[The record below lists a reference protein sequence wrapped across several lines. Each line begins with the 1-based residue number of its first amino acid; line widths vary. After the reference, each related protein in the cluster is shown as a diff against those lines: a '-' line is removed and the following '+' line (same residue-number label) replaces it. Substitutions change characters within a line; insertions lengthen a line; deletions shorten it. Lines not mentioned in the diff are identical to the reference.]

1 MAGDRSR
8 HGILPVLHA
17 EVVTAFSPGAGGSPR
32 IAFGAMRLS
41 TDSGRDDERSIQV
54 LRAAFDAGITLVDTS
69 DAYCLDAGEAGHNE
83 RLIARAIASWTGDR
97 SWIRVATKGG
107 LTRPNGLWIP
117 DGRARHLTAACEA
130 SRRALGVER
139 IHLYQLHAVDPRTP
153 LATSMRAL
161 SALRRDGAVEG
172 IGLCNVTVGQIEE
185 ARAIDEIAAV
195 QVELNPW
202 KDESVLNGVAR
213 YCVEHNIALLAH
225 RPLGGPARSRRIA
238 ADPVLAEVAAKHH
251 ATPFEI
257 VLAWLQGL
265 SPLIVPVPGATRVE
279 TAQSIARAVRIA
291 LDDDDRARLHAALPT
306 GRAWLPASRSVR
318 LQQDQIPA
326 DLVLIMGLP
335 AAGKSTLAE
344 SFVGRGY
351 ARLNRDASGGSL
363 ADLLPALD
371 RLVAAGASRI
381 VLDNTYVSRE
391 SRARVIRAAAER
403 GLPVR
408 CVSLETSVEDA
419 QINAVH
425 RMIATYG
432 RLLTPQE
439 LRGPRRG
446 APRDVSAFG
455 PSVQFRYQRELEPPD
470 PSEGFSIIERVPFVR
485 RRDPAFVNKAVLLW
499 CDGVLRRSR
508 SGARAPTSPD
518 DVELLPRVSEV
529 LRRYAA
535 DGWTLLGISWQPEVA
550 DRTLRAGDVD
560 AVNARTAEL
569 AGVSIEFAYC
579 PHPAG
584 PPICWCRK
592 PLPGLAVAFIER
604 HRLDPALCLYVGA
617 GAQDPGFSARL
628 GFQYRQAEEF
638 FGRSGYD
645 RTA

>member
-1 MAGDRSR
+1 
-8 HGILPVLHA
+8 
-17 EVVTAFSPGAGGSPR
+17 VTAFSPVAGGSPR

-41 TDSGRDDERSIQV
+41 TDPRRDDEQSIRV
-54 LRAAFDAGITLVDTS
+54 LHAAFDAGITLVDTS
-69 DAYCLDAGEAGHNE
+69 DAYCLDAGEVGHNE
-83 RLIARAIASWTGDR
+83 RLIARAISSWTGDR
-97 SWIRVATKGG
+97 SRIGVATKGG

-117 DGRARHLTAACEA
+117 DGRAKHLTAACEA

-161 SALRRDGAVEG
+161 SSLRRAGAIEG

-202 KDESVLNGVAR
+202 QDESVLNGVAR
-213 YCVEHNIALLAH
+213 YCIANDIPLLAH
-225 RPLGGPARSRRIA
+225 RPLGGPARRRRIA
-238 ADPVLAEVAAKHH
+238 GEPVVAGVAAKHA
-251 ATPFEI
+251 ATPSEI
-257 VLAWLQGL
+257 VLAWLLDL
-265 SPLIVPVPGATRVE
+265 SPLIVPIPGSTRVE

-318 LQQDQIPA
+318 LQPDRAGGGWLQPDHTTA

-344 SFVGRGY
+344 SFAARGY

-371 RLVAAGASRI
+371 RLLAAGTTRI

-391 SRARVIRAAAER
+391 SRARVIRAASER

-408 CVSLETSVEDA
+408 CVWLDTSVENA

-425 RMIATYG
+425 RLLARHG

-439 LRGPRRG
+439 LRAPRRG
-446 APRDVSAFG
+446 QPRDVSAFG

-470 PSEGFSIIERVPFVR
+470 ASEGFSVIERLPFVR
-485 RRDPAFVNKAVLLW
+485 RRDPTFVNKAVLVW
-499 CDGVLRRSR
+499 CDGVIRRSR
-508 SGARAPTSPD
+508 SGARTPTSVD
-518 DVELLPRVSEV
+518 DVELLPRVSEI
-529 LRRYAA
+529 LQQRLT
-535 DGWTLLGISWQPEVA
+535 DGWTLLGLSWQPEVA
-550 DRTLRAGDVD
+550 DNTMRAGDVD
-560 AVNARTAEL
+560 AINARTAEL
-569 AGVSIEFAYC
+569 AGVPIEFAYC

-592 PLPGLAVAFIER
+592 PLPGLAVAFIDR

-628 GFQYRQAEEF
+628 GFQYRQADEF
-638 FGRSGYD
+638 FERSGYD
-645 RTA
+645 RIA